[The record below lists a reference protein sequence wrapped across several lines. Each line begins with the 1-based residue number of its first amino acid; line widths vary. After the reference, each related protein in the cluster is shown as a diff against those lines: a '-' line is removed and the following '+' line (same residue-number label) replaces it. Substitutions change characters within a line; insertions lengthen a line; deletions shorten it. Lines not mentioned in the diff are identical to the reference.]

1 MALPQDPMP
10 QSSFQ
15 IDKPEI
21 INDGSKLSTYARQE
35 HAAAGPPNAVDR
47 AHHGMSPSPRT

>member
-21 INDGSKLSTYARQE
+21 INDGSKLSTHVRQE
-35 HAAAGPPNAVDR
+35 HAAAGPPSDVDR